1 MALLPAA
8 LVWLRRDLR
17 LADNAAL
24 HAALTASARVFCAF
38 VFDREILDPL
48 PSRHDRRVEFIRE
61 SLVELNSTLAA
72 NGSGLIVRHG
82 WAREEIPR
90 LALELRVAAVFVNRD
105 YEPAAI
111 ARDRAVARA
120 LAEHG
125 IDFRTRKDHVI
136 FEQEEVQNGK
146 GKVFTVFTAYKRA
159 WLKRLVPF
167 FHQAYPVEKHLR
179 SLAPL
184 QGGAVPDL
192 AALGFQKTNFG
203 QLGVPG
209 GEAGARAMLEAF
221 VARIDRYHEL
231 RDFPAVRGTSYL
243 SLHLRFGTVSIRRL
257 VAVAASRDSPG
268 AQAWLN
274 ELVWRDFYFTILHA
288 FPQVVEHAFRP
299 ELDAI
304 GFPNDA
310 KRFAAWCEGRTGY
323 PFVDA
328 AMRQLV
334 ANGFM
339 SNRARMVT
347 ASFLVKDLHVDW
359 RWGERFFA
367 RHLNDYDLAAN
378 NGNWQWAASTGCD
391 AQPYFRIFNPVT
403 QSQRFDA
410 RGAYIRKYVPELAR
424 LPAEHVHAPWLA
436 PEPVLEH
443 AGVILD
449 QTYPR
454 PIVDHAQARTVA
466 LALYNQAAKP
476 PPGKRASGASKRA

>member
-17 LADNAAL
+17 LDDNAAL
-24 HAALTASARVFCAF
+24 HAALAASERVFCAF
-38 VFDREILDPL
+38 VFDREILDAL

-61 SLVELNSTLAA
+61 ALVELNAALAA
-72 NGSGLIVRHG
+72 NGSGLLVRHG
-82 WAREEIPR
+82 LAREEIPR
-90 LALELRVAAVFVNRD
+90 LARELQVAAVFANRD

-120 LAEHG
+120 LAMQG
-125 IDFRTRKDHVI
+125 IDFRSRKDHVI
-136 FEQEEVQNGK
+136 FEQEEVQNAK
-146 GKVFTVFTAYKRA
+146 GKPFTVFSAYKRA
-159 WLKRLVPF
+159 WLRRLVPF
-167 FHQAYPVEKHLR
+167 FYQPYPVEKHLR
-179 SLAPL
+179 SLARVQASP
-184 QGGAVPDL
+184 VPDL
-192 AALGFQKTNFG
+192 AALGFHKTNFDR
-203 QLGVPG
+203 LGLPSG
-209 GEAGARAMLEAF
+209 ATGARKMLQAF

-243 SLHLRFGTVSIRRL
+243 SVHLRFGTVSIRRL
-257 VAVAASRDSPG
+257 VAVAASRDGPG
-268 AQAWLN
+268 AQGWLN

-288 FPQVVEHAFRP
+288 FPQVIEHAFRP

-304 GFPNDA
+304 AFPNDG
-310 KRFAAWCEGRTGY
+310 KRFTAWCEGRTGY

-334 ANGFM
+334 ASGFM

-359 RWGERFFA
+359 RCGERFFA

-403 QSQRFDA
+403 QSERFDA
-410 RGAYIRKYVPELAR
+410 QGSYIRKHVPELAR
-424 LPAEHVHAPWLA
+424 LGAEHIHAPWLA
-436 PEPVLEH
+436 PQTALEH
-443 AGVILD
+443 AGIVLD
-449 QTYPR
+449 ATYPR
-454 PIVDHAQARTVA
+454 PIVDHVQARAIA
-466 LALYNQAAKP
+466 LALYGQVAKP
-476 PPGKRASGASKRA
+476 PPEQRMVR